1 MISEPRTLRHK
12 PVLLAAAVALVG
24 GSLMAGVPARA
35 QQVGEITV
43 IAPHAVRQRVGR
55 TPSGVAVEVV
65 SLSRHVRYDDL
76 DLKTA
81 SGKATLGARIADTA
95 QQACSQLDT
104 LYPAR
109 MSLPDPAD
117 YDCIKSAVNQS
128 MAQAKIV
135 IAAANR

>member
-1 MISEPRTLRHK
+1 MNMAPQTLHPRS
-12 PVLLAAAVALVG
+12 VLLAAAVVLVLG
-24 GSLMAGVPARA
+24 LLLASAPARA

-43 IAPHAVRQRVGR
+43 IAPHAVRQQAGK
-55 TPSGVAVEVV
+55 TPSGVALEVV
-65 SLSRHVRYDDL
+65 SLSRHVRYGDL
-76 DLKTA
+76 NLKTA
-81 SGKATLGARIADTA
+81 SGRATFGARIADTA

-104 LYPAR
+104 LYPAS

-117 YDCIKSAVNQS
+117 YDCIKSAVNHS

>member
-1 MISEPRTLRHK
+1 MYREPRTLHRK
-12 PVLLAAAVALVG
+12 PIPLAAAVALVG
-24 GSLMAGVPARA
+24 GSLMAGAPARA

-43 IAPHAVRQRVGR
+43 VAPHAVRQAGR

-65 SLSRHVRYDDL
+65 SLSRHVRYGDL
-76 DLKTA
+76 DLRTA
-81 SGKATLGARIADTA
+81 SGRATFGARIADTA

-104 LYPAR
+104 LYPTN